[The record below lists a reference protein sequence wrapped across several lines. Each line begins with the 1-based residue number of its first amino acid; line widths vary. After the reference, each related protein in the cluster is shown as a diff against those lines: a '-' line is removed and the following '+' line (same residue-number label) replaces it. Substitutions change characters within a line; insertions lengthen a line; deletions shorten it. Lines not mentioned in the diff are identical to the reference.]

1 MKNTVCE
8 IHVSN
13 RLGLHARPAMMLV
26 REANRFAS
34 SLTLRKDKTAAD
46 CRSILDLLSIAAPQ
60 GTTLEL
66 VASGSD
72 ADEAAAAITGMFDNK
87 FGEE

>member
-13 RLGLHARPAMMLV
+13 RLGLHARPAAMLV
-26 REANRFAS
+26 REANRFSS

-66 VASGSD
+66 VASGAD

>member
-8 IHVSN
+8 VQVSN

-26 REANRFAS
+26 QEANRFAS
-34 SLTLRKDKTAAD
+34 SIAIRKDRTTVD
-46 CRSILDLLSIAAPQ
+46 CRSILDLLTIAAPQ
-60 GTTLEL
+60 GTTLQL
-66 VASGSD
+66 IISGSD
-72 ADEAAAAITGMFDNK
+72 AEEAAAAITGIFDNK